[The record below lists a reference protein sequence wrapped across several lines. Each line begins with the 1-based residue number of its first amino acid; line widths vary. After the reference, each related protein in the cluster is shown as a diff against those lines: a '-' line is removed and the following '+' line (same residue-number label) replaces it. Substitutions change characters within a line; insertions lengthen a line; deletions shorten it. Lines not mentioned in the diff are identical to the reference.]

1 MNTTIQTGIRPHI
14 RGPCRAIGD
23 PDATQE
29 MRLRVPRTGAMRI
42 ALVAMLTAL
51 VTVPVQAEEGTTL
64 AALEI
69 AYGRE
74 QNAHADRLAFA
85 AQARREGHCEAAC
98 LFRASA
104 TAESIHAARLAAAIE
119 RLDARPV
126 WALASVVVRST
137 AENLQ
142 ACLEREID
150 ERDRLYARFDQYARE
165 ECLYDAAAAVQYAR
179 DAGGTEIA
187 MFQAALEQLSH
198 EPALP
203 AIASA
208 SPEDIDL
215 DAAENCAATY
225 YLCPG
230 DGSLFSGPIAKGCPN
245 CGTRGSRML
254 VLSCISGVR
263 SGTEIAG
270 RVAAR

>member
-1 MNTTIQTGIRPHI
+1 MNTTIQIGIRPQP
-14 RGPCRAIGD
+14 RGPCHAIGD
-23 PDATQE
+23 PDAPQA
-29 MRLRVPRTGAMRI
+29 MRLHVTRAVWV
-42 ALVAMLTAL
+42 ALVAMIAAL
-51 VTVPVQAEEGTTL
+51 VALPVQAEEGTTL
-64 AALEI
+64 AALAI

-74 QNAHADRLAFA
+74 RNAHADRLAFA
-85 AQARREGHCEAAC
+85 AEAEREGHCEAAC

-104 TAESIHAARLAAAIE
+104 TAESIHAVRLAAAIE
-119 RLDARPV
+119 QLDARPV

-150 ERDRLYARFDQYARE
+150 DRDRVYSRFDQYARE

-179 DAGGTEIA
+179 VAGGTEVA
-187 MFQAALEQLSH
+187 MFQAALERLNR
-198 EPALP
+198 EPTPP
-203 AIASA
+203 AIAMA
-208 SPEDIDL
+208 ATQNLDL

-230 DGSLFSGPIAKGCPN
+230 DGSLFSSPIAKGCPN

-254 VLSCISGVR
+254 VLSCISGGR
-263 SGTEIAG
+263 GTELAG